1 MKKQSK
7 VTSCTW
13 TFEFS
18 TETETNKNEERDTN
32 EANGLKDEKRKEIQK
47 R

>member
-18 TETETNKNEERDTN
+18 TETKTRTKRERETK
-32 EANGLKDEKRKEIQK
+32 EANGLKDEKRKK
-47 R
+47 YKKH